1 MDALGQG
8 LPKKMFGQEAEDYI
22 RGAQAQLKETN
33 PTESFFGSLGASA
46 VPSVITGGVGMLRKG
61 ATMAPTMLSN
71 ARTAIFE
78 GGVQGGAQSVGES
91 RSRDPLELLQEAGK
105 GGAFGGVTG
114 GGFSMVGDVGSAGVR
129 NMAARLTKGG
139 TMSDAQRELIKALQR
154 DTKYGSTE
162 SPALT
167 GITRLQQ
174 LPPEARL
181 VDVGGKSTRQL
192 ADILATL
199 PGRAANEMEEAIV
212 ERQANRANRLLTAAD
227 VALGSR
233 GQQYLDTLGD
243 LEAKQVA
250 QAKPLYDQ
258 LKNVQVQADDDLLSL
273 LRRAGKESLT
283 KSQRLSRLAGEDQVS
298 VSEALKEARDAV
310 TNAAIPGR
318 PITFTSLD
326 HVKQALY
333 DLESKFKKSGELQ
346 EASAFGNLRRELT
359 AKLDQLSPT
368 DKANQSIYAQARNA
382 YAGPAQAQDAVE
394 AGRDVFKLKPVEL
407 KQVMDELGAGQMEHF
422 RIGVLQ
428 GIREKTGDVAGQTK
442 LLNMWREPNT
452 SDRLKMVF
460 GNNFD
465 DFAQAVKNENTLKL
479 FETVGR
485 GAQTAGRLAQAE
497 DLGANLVQAAED
509 VASAK
514 AGNPIGVIS
523 RVSKQ
528 FNKVALPESTRNQ
541 LALMLLQRGGDAET
555 TLKTLDQVIRNMNK
569 RSQLKSSLS
578 GSAGATSQ
586 QRVRNK

>member
-1 MDALGQG
+1 
-8 LPKKMFGQEAEDYI
+8 
-22 RGAQAQLKETN
+22 
-33 PTESFFGSLGASA
+33 
-46 VPSVITGGVGMLRKG
+46 
-61 ATMAPTMLSN
+61 
-71 ARTAIFE
+71 
-78 GGVQGGAQSVGES
+78 
-91 RSRDPLELLQEAGK
+91 
-105 GGAFGGVTG
+105 
-114 GGFSMVGDVGSAGVR
+114 
-129 NMAARLTKGG
+129 
-139 TMSDAQRELIKALQR
+139 
-154 DTKYGSTE
+154 
-162 SPALT
+162 
-167 GITRLQQ
+167 
-174 LPPEARL
+174 
-181 VDVGGKSTRQL
+181 
-192 ADILATL
+192 
-199 PGRAANEMEEAIV
+199 
-212 ERQANRANRLLTAAD
+212 
-227 VALGSR
+227 
-233 GQQYLDTLGD
+233 
-243 LEAKQVA
+243 
-250 QAKPLYDQ
+250 
-258 LKNVQVQADDDLLSL
+258 

-283 KSQRLSRLAGEDQVS
+283 KSQRLARLAGEDQMS
-298 VSEALKEARDAV
+298 VSEALKDARDAV
-310 TNAAIPGR
+310 TNAAIPGK
-318 PITFTSLD
+318 PISFTSLD

-333 DLESKFKKSGELQ
+333 DLESKFKKAGQLQ
-346 EASAFGNLRRELT
+346 QASAFGNLRREFT

-368 DKANQSIYAQARNA
+368 DKTGNSIYAQARNA

-407 KQVMDELGAGQMEHF
+407 RQVMDELGAGQMEHF

-428 GIREKTGDVAGQTK
+428 GIREKTGDVGGQTK
-442 LLNMWREPNT
+442 LLNMWKEPNT
-452 SDRLKMVF
+452 SDPLKMVF